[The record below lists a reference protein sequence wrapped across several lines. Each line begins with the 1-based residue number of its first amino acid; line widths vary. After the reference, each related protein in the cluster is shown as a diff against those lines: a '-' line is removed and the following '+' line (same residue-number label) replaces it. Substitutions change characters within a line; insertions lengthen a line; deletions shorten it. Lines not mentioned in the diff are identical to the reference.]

1 MCLRKKILV
10 YSDNHGKIYKF
21 KKIFDSNFGCSS
33 CKMSRGAKCD
43 KILRN
48 PIKTRITIY
57 FTINS
62 LCREINGRIY
72 KKYIVV

>member
-1 MCLRKKILV
+1 MSLKKKLLV

-21 KKIFDSNFGCSS
+21 KKIYDSNFGCSS

-43 KILRN
+43 IILRN
-48 PIKTRITIY
+48 PIKIKTTIY

-62 LCREINGRIY
+62 LCRKINSRVH
-72 KKYIVV
+72 KNYIVI